1 MHGITGV
8 RSIVILVALGAFA
21 VTAAPFNAQS
31 YEEQGIHGFT
41 EKNHPNHFRKAD
53 KGYWFEAFPNSRVPT
68 SSLFL
73 IIVAA
78 GISVGFLLLSLSIRL
93 LWGLSFF
100 ATMND
105 RRQAISNLRVLGICE
120 EKSARPQPQD
130 EENIVPLA
138 SESMGS
144 MGQKTATGI
153 QLRPSLSDSD
163 EENIDKNEAITRD
176 PKSFQSFTAP
186 GGKKVK
192 DANEIAGP
200 IVSVLRNEEPGVLD
214 ETDSEEYEEESEE
227 ESEEE
232 PNYGPYQYNMPTEE
246 APSYERAVSREETK
260 PTSTFNP
267 SDRYDL
273 PPPIEG
279 SAIFA
284 AEVPTEQQVSQVNQ
298 SDPPIA
304 EQSNEESD

>member
-1 MHGITGV
+1 MHGITGLRNIAV
-8 RSIVILVALGAFA
+8 LATMGALAA
-21 VTAAPFNAQS
+21 TAAPFNAQND
-31 YEEQGIHGFT
+31 EQGIHGFT
-41 EKNHPNHFRKAD
+41 EQHHPNHFRKAD
-53 KGYWFEAFPNSRVPT
+53 KGYWFEAFPNSKVPT

-78 GISVGFLLLSLSIRL
+78 GISVGFLLLSVAIRML
-93 LWGLSFF
+93 LELPFF
-100 ATMND
+100 STRDD
-105 RRQAISNLRVLGICE
+105 RRQAFSNLRVLGICE
-120 EKSARPQPQD
+120 EKSARPLPQD

-138 SESMGS
+138 SDSMGS
-144 MGQKTATGI
+144 MGQKTISDKAGI
-153 QLRPSLSDSD
+153 QIRPSMSDSD

-176 PKSFQSFTAP
+176 PNSFQGLSAS

-200 IVSVLRNEEPGVLD
+200 IVPVLRNEDPGVLD
-214 ETDSEEYEEESEE
+214 ETDSEEYEE

-246 APSYERAVSREETK
+246 APSYERAVSREETNA
-260 PTSTFNP
+260 PSTFNP

-284 AEVPTEQQVSQVNQ
+284 AEVPAEQQASQVSRQNPTIVEQ
-298 SDPPIA
+298 PNEGSD
-304 EQSNEESD
+304 